1 MPAFS
6 PILRFVLV
14 EADLSCLPLFVTVLD
29 GGDGEEKYFSATQNV
44 VDFLMALNDVRE
56 RETDLGDPR
65 FLSAL
70 GIVSA
75 AIGIRDKWLV

>member
-29 GGDGEEKYFSATQNV
+29 GGDGEKKYFSATQNV

-65 FLSAL
+65 FLSLL
-70 GIVSA
+70 GILSA
-75 AIGIRDKWLV
+75 AIGCLIRF